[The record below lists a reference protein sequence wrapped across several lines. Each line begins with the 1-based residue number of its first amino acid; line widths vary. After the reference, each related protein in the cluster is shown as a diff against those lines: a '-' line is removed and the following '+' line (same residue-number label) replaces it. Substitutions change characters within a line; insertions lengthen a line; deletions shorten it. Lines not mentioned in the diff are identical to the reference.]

1 MTKTCKGHIL
11 YYTGLVVSVVA
22 PLIAAATQ
30 FPVWTEEVEGGQIG
44 GMFVF
49 IAILCM
55 IPVFNHLKITLKSPS
70 SPLFGIIFFVIVW
83 AFSKIIN
90 ELLVVSLV
98 YMIANVVGATMC
110 AVGNKLRY
118 GKWFIKEVVKE
129 AMYD

>member
-1 MTKTCKGHIL
+1 MKKTTKGHIL
-11 YYTGLVVSVVA
+11 YYAGLLVSVVA
-22 PLIAAATQ
+22 PLVAAATQ

-49 IAILCM
+49 VAILCM

-98 YMIANVVGATMC
+98 YMIANIIGATMC

-118 GKWFIKEVVKE
+118 GKWIIKEAVKE
-129 AMYD
+129 AMHD